1 MRGITIPAWE
11 LELQLESMSKQID
24 AQYKEITSLRKTLG
38 ETLGDLAQARA
49 AVVRLPH
56 LGKVS

>member
-1 MRGITIPAWE
+1 MRGINIPAWE
-11 LELQLESMSKQID
+11 QELQIASMSKQIE
-24 AQYKEITSLRKTLG
+24 AQYQEITSLRKTLG
-38 ETLGDLAQARA
+38 ETLGDLAQAKA

>member
-1 MRGITIPAWE
+1 MRGVSKMEWE
-11 LELQLESMSKQID
+11 QELQIASMSKQID

>member
-1 MRGITIPAWE
+1 MRGINIPAWE
-11 LELQLESMSKQID
+11 QELQIESMSKQID

-49 AVVRLPH
+49 AVVRLQH